1 MGIGLY
7 ALRKLFYIVEIDGC
21 SMSPFLL
28 SGDQVLVTRY
38 FPKSLVKRGS
48 VVLFTPWSMALPDQ
62 NNIYIKRVVG
72 LPNDTLAIYE
82 TELIALKDVLSRDT
96 YNFFASMF
104 EPHSR
109 IFQVTRVLDIYPVQI
124 NPKYSKNCR
133 TEKVAPGHLFVKGD
147 WLFGGDDLLTH
158 GSIPFKK
165 IIGVMLAKLDY

>member
-82 TELIALKDVLSRDT
+82 TELIALKDVLSER
-96 YNFFASMF
+96 YLQFFCINVRTAFPHFSGYPSSSYLSCADQSKVF
-104 EPHSR
+104 EE
-109 IFQVTRVLDIYPVQI
+109 L
-124 NPKYSKNCR
+124 
-133 TEKVAPGHLFVKGD
+133 
-147 WLFGGDDLLTH
+147 
-158 GSIPFKK
+158 
-165 IIGVMLAKLDY
+165 